1 MIIDI
6 HGHVSAPAQLY
17 AYKATLLASRGSHG
31 RGALKFSDEQLKAV
45 LNGTGGSE
53 GLGAHLPL
61 LDKHGTDF
69 QLISPRPFQMMHS
82 EKPARI
88 VHWFH
93 EETHNVIH
101 RHVKLYPKRFAGV
114 CMLPQVAGEPID
126 SALPE
131 LVRCVKELGFVGC
144 LVNSDPYE
152 NDGGGTAPGLGDRY
166 WYPLYEKLCE
176 LDVPAMLHGAG
187 SKNDRVSYS
196 THFINEETL
205 SVVHLLNSTVF
216 SDFPKLKFVVP
227 HGGGAV
233 PYQLGRWESMS
244 LRGGQKRFS
253 ERLRNLWFDSALYTP
268 EALELLIK
276 VTGADRVLFATECP
290 GTGSAVDPRTGR
302 QMDDTAHWIQDFEW
316 LSAADKKRIFEDN
329 ARQLYKLDKVLAAG

>member
-1 MIIDI
+1 MIIDV

-17 AYKATLLASRGSHG
+17 AYKAGLLASRGTHG
-31 RGALKFSDEQLKAV
+31 RGQLKFSDEQLTAV

-88 VHWFH
+88 VQWFH
-93 EETHNVIH
+93 EEVHNVIQ
-101 RHVKLYPKRFAGV
+101 RHCQLFPKRFGGV
-114 CMLPQVAGEPID
+114 CMLPQIAGEPVTV
-126 SALPE
+126 ALPE
-131 LVRCVKELGFVGC
+131 LERCVKQLGFVGC

-152 NDGGGTAPGLGDRY
+152 NDGKGAAPGMGDRY
-166 WYPLYEKLCE
+166 WYPLYEKLVE
-176 LDVPAMLHGAG
+176 LDVPAMHHGSG
-187 SKNDRVSYS
+187 SRAERVAYS

-205 SVVHLLNSTVF
+205 SVVNLVNSKVF
-216 SDFPKLKFVVP
+216 EDFPTLRFVIP

-244 LRGGQKRFS
+244 LRGGAKRFS
-253 ERLRNLWFDSALYTP
+253 EKMRNLWFDSSLYTP

-276 VTGADRVLFATECP
+276 VVGADRIMFATECP
-290 GTGSAVDPRTGR
+290 GTGSALDPRTNR
-302 QMDDTAHWIQDFEW
+302 SMDDTAHWIQDFAW
-316 LSAADKKRIFEDN
+316 LSDVDKKLIFEGN
-329 ARQLYKLDKVLAAG
+329 ARKVYKLDKLLDR

>member
-17 AYKATLLASRGSHG
+17 AYKAGLLAARGSHG
-31 RGALKFSDEQLKAV
+31 RGQLKFSDDQLKAV
-45 LNGTGGSE
+45 LNGTGGGSE

-88 VHWFH
+88 VQWFH
-93 EETHNVIH
+93 EEVHNVIH
-101 RHVKLYPKRFAGV
+101 RHCQLYPKRFGGV
-114 CMLPQVAGEPID
+114 CMLPQISGEPITV
-126 SALPE
+126 ALPE
-131 LVRCVKELGFVGC
+131 LERCVKQLGFVGC

-152 NDGGGTAPGLGDRY
+152 NDGTGASPGMGDRY

-176 LDVPAMLHGAG
+176 LDVPAMHHGSG
-187 SKNDRVSYS
+187 SRQERVSYS

-205 SVVHLLNSTVF
+205 SVVNLVNSKVF
-216 SDFPKLKFVVP
+216 EDFPTLRFVIP

-233 PYQLGRWESMS
+233 PYQIGRWESMS
-244 LRGGQKRFS
+244 LRGGGKRFS
-253 ERLRNLWFDSALYTP
+253 EKLRNLWFDTALYTP
-268 EALELLIK
+268 AALELLIK
-276 VTGADRVLFATECP
+276 VVGPDRLMFATECP
-290 GTGSAVDPRTGR
+290 GTGSALDPRTNR
-302 QMDDTAHWIQDFEW
+302 SMDDTAHWIQEFPW
-316 LSAADKKRIFEDN
+316 LGDADKKLIFEGN
-329 ARQLYKLDKVLAAG
+329 ARKVYKLDKLLG